1 MKVYL
6 NSITGYED
14 AFTAL
19 LMSKRSWTA
28 EKQKEIQWMV
38 WKVTEGDG
46 TISDDIFG
54 QHNLTMFNEW
64 MEKLVKW
71 KDHIT
76 LLKFIDFSFT
86 VEGLHRGGQDDWD
99 AHACRYYNRII
110 RTSTRLATF
119 KENEMSD
126 WYEGKIIPAME
137 ACKIANIELPEMI
150 EHDGYTYVKTVN
162 GYIRE
167 DLKEDKDVLR
177 GLYMMSI
184 PSNFIF
190 NVNAA
195 EWAHVYK
202 LRNAETHAHPE
213 VRQLAE
219 EIADLLESAN
229 PYFTR
234 DLWLS
239 IPN

>member
-1 MKVYL
+1 
-6 NSITGYED
+6 
-14 AFTAL
+14 
-19 LMSKRSWTA
+19 
-28 EKQKEIQWMV
+28 
-38 WKVTEGDG
+38 
-46 TISDDIFG
+46 
-54 QHNLTMFNEW
+54 
-64 MEKLVKW
+64 
-71 KDHIT
+71 
-76 LLKFIDFSFT
+76 
-86 VEGLHRGGQDDWD
+86 
-99 AHACRYYNRII
+99 
-110 RTSTRLATF
+110 
-119 KENEMSD
+119 
-126 WYEGKIIPAME
+126 ME
-137 ACKIANIELPEMI
+137 ACKIANIELPETI

-184 PSNFIF
+184 PSSFIF

-202 LRNAETHAHPE
+202 LRNAESHANPE